1 MRAIQQPFEIYFDLD
16 GSPLEGGA
24 IYIGEANKNPE
35 LYPVQVFTDKTG
47 MQPIAQPVGTIGGY
61 LSRNGSPC
69 ALFTAGSYSMTVRNS
84 RGEIVYN
91 LRDSAEGGSQG
102 GDGTE
107 NAVDDFGAVGDGVT
121 DNFSALADIFS
132 STDSKVF
139 VPAGIYNLESM
150 VTIDIENMEICG
162 VRGQTIIRS
171 SNLSK
176 MFDLVRMV
184 NSKICGITFLSDS
197 ALVAAADGVVCGDS
211 AVLDNSVITWC
222 QFEAPVCNAGGFVVN
237 GTTTIDGFFF
247 IDNVVRNVGAKGVLF
262 SGSACSGL
270 KLDMNII
277 ENTGLFASADGDGLS
292 IGGAMNDAVASNT
305 TVINAKTNAFNLY
318 DHSRSTIDGLSCQAN
333 SRVCGARIS
342 GTTDVKLDDLFL
354 PLSDY
359 FTVNAS
365 TNIRASNVNIKSS
378 AINALRFTGAS
389 EFNEFHLG
397 TWDNSASA
405 DNVNGAVVLSD
416 GAGAQK
422 NRLSHLRLEPRTGK
436 TMVKQINT
444 AKQPEIIHCYN
455 AASGDVVSSDLLDWN
470 TFALATDAGLI
481 LEKQAKY
488 QVMDGVVHCF
498 FRIEVLEDAG
508 VTSGNFAIFGLPV
521 TPDRTLMGEDT
532 DPIIRAQRFLMTGAA
547 TISNVSELPDPTKSY
562 YIPEYQ
568 HIAESAPLPAEDRIF
583 LHLLSGDAST
593 DMSTWRDKLLLVG
606 SFSYPAGA

>member
-1 MRAIQQPFEIYFDLD
+1 
-16 GSPLEGGA
+16 
-24 IYIGEANKNPE
+24 
-35 LYPVQVFTDKTG
+35 
-47 MQPIAQPVGTIGGY
+47 
-61 LSRNGSPC
+61 
-69 ALFTAGSYSMTVRNS
+69 
-84 RGEIVYN
+84 
-91 LRDSAEGGSQG
+91 
-102 GDGTE
+102 
-107 NAVDDFGAVGDGVT
+107 
-121 DNFSALADIFS
+121 
-132 STDSKVF
+132 
-139 VPAGIYNLESM
+139 
-150 VTIDIENMEICG
+150 
-162 VRGQTIIRS
+162 
-171 SNLSK
+171 
-176 MFDLVRMV
+176 
-184 NSKICGITFLSDS
+184 
-197 ALVAAADGVVCGDS
+197 
-211 AVLDNSVITWC
+211 VLDNSVITWC

-365 TNIRASNVNIKSS
+365 KNIRASNVNIKSS

-416 GAGAQK
+416 GAGAKK

-455 AASGDVVSSDLLDWN
+455 AASGDVVSSDLLDW
-470 TFALATDAGLI
+470 TGFTLATEAGLV
-481 LEKQAKY
+481 LDKEAKY
-488 QVMDGVVHCF
+488 QVNNGIVTCYFRVFVTDDIGVQPSTKT
-498 FRIEVLEDAG
+498 FRID
-508 VTSGNFAIFGLPV
+508 GLPV
-521 TPDRTLMGEDT
+521 APDRRLIGEDPAIAGT
-532 DPIIRAQRFLMTGAA
+532 IYALAGAA
-547 TISNVSELPDPTKSY
+547 TIYNPASLPSPKKSTCFVQYQNISLLDPS
-562 YIPEYQ
+562 
-568 HIAESAPLPAEDRIF
+568 PAQDRI
-583 LHLLSGDAST
+583 LLELANGDAST
-593 DMSTWRDKLLLVG
+593 DMATWRDNGICVG

>member
-305 TVINAKTNAFNLY
+305 TVINAKTNVFNLY

-354 PLSDY
+354 PLSYY

-416 GAGAQK
+416 GAGAKK

-436 TMVKQINT
+436 TMAKQINT

-455 AASGDVVSSDLLDWN
+455 AASGDVVSSDLLDW
-470 TFALATDAGLI
+470 TGFTLATEAGLV
-481 LEKQAKY
+481 LDKEAKY
-488 QVMDGVVHCF
+488 QVNNGIVTCYFRVFVVEDVGVLSPTRE
-498 FRIEVLEDAG
+498 FRID
-508 VTSGNFAIFGLPV
+508 GLPV
-521 TPDRTLMGEDT
+521 APDRRLLGEDPAIAGT
-532 DPIIRAQRFLMTGAA
+532 MYALTGAA
-547 TISNVSELPDPTKSY
+547 TIYNPATLPDPTKGY
-562 YIPEYQ
+562 CVVQYQ
-568 HIAESAPLPAEDRIF
+568 NISFLDPSPAQDRIR
-583 LHLLSGDAST
+583 LRIIDGNGST
-593 DMSTWRDKLLLVG
+593 DMSTWRDNGICAG
-606 SFSYPAGA
+606 SFSYPSGA

>member
-121 DNFSALADIFS
+121 DNFSALTDIFS

-171 SNLSK
+171 QNLSK

-184 NSKICGITFLSDS
+184 NSKICGITFVSDS
-197 ALVAAADGVVCGDS
+197 ALVAAADGVVCGDE
-211 AVLDNSVITWC
+211 AELTNSVITWC

-237 GTTTIDGFFF
+237 GTTTIDSFFF

-292 IGGAMNDAVASNT
+292 IGDAMHDAAVSNT
-305 TVINAKTNAFNLY
+305 TIINAKTNVFNLY
-318 DHSRSTIDGLSCQAN
+318 NHSRSTIDGLNYSGN
-333 SRVCGARIS
+333 SRVCGAKIS
-342 GTTDVKLDDLFL
+342 GTVDVKLDDIFL

-359 FTVNAS
+359 FIVDAS

-378 AINALRFTGAS
+378 AINALRFTGVS
-389 EFNEFHLG
+389 QFNEFHLG

-455 AASGDVVSSDLLDWN
+455 AASGDVVSSDLLDW
-470 TFALATDAGLI
+470 TGFTLSTEAGLV
-481 LEKQAKY
+481 LDKEAKY
-488 QVMDGVVHCF
+488 QINNGIVTCY
-498 FRIEVLEDAG
+498 FRIFVTEDVGVLPPTKTFRID
-508 VTSGNFAIFGLPV
+508 GLPV
-521 TPDRTLMGEDT
+521 APDRRLLGEDPSIAGT
-532 DPIIRAQRFLMTGAA
+532 LYAITGAA
-547 TISNVSELPDPTKSY
+547 TIYNPATLPSPTKGY
-562 YIPEYQ
+562 CIVLYQ
-568 HIAESAPLPAEDRIF
+568 NISFLDPSPAQDRIT
-583 LHLLSGDAST
+583 LRIIDGDGST
-593 DMSTWRDKLLLVG
+593 DMSTWRDNGICVG
-606 SFSYPAGA
+606 SFSYPSGA